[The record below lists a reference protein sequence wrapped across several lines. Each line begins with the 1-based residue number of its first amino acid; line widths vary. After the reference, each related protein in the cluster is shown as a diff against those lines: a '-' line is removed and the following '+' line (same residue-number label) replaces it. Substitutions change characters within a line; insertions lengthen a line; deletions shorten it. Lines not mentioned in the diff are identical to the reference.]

1 MRLNNSREKRQIVGR
16 ASARNIGLKP
26 DLQIGFATLLLLVS
40 LSLNAAQVDE
50 AKLESET
57 RELSRELRCLV
68 CQGESVWDSNSP
80 LAGQMR
86 DMVRER
92 LRSGESPQQIKTYL
106 QSRYGDFVLMAPPKH
121 GLNWLLWVGPF
132 VLLAVGGFL
141 LRLAV
146 LRWRK
151 RGTAVPVP
159 ASHDLSAAQ
168 KEKIEAELAKM
179 GDD

>member
-1 MRLNNSREKRQIVGR
+1 MRMKIAV
-16 ASARNIGLKP
+16 I
-26 DLQIGFATLLLLVS
+26 TCVLLGA
-40 LSLNAAQVDE
+40 LSVHAAQVDE
-50 AKLESET
+50 EMLESET

-106 QSRYGDFVLMAPPKH
+106 QSRYGDFVLMAPPRH
-121 GLNWLLWVGPF
+121 GLNWLLWLGPF
-132 VLLAVGGFL
+132 VLLVLGGFL

-146 LRWRK
+146 IRWRK
-151 RGTAVPVP
+151 RGEAVPAP
-159 ASHDLSAAQ
+159 ARHDLSAAQ
-168 KEKIEAELAKM
+168 KEKIEAELAKL

>member
-1 MRLNNSREKRQIVGR
+1 MRER
-16 ASARNIGLKP
+16 
-26 DLQIGFATLLLLVS
+26 FAHKLGMGVAALFLLVG
-40 LSLNAAQVDE
+40 LSAHAAQVTE
-50 AKLESET
+50 EKLESET
-57 RELSRELRCLV
+57 RDLSRELRCLV

-86 DMVRER
+86 DLVRER
-92 LRSGESPQQIKTYL
+92 LRGGESPQQIKTYL

-121 GLNWLLWVGPF
+121 GLNWLLWLGPF

-146 LRWRK
+146 MRWRK
-151 RGTAVPVP
+151 RGGAAPVP
-159 ASHDLSAAQ
+159 ASHELSAAQ
-168 KEKIEAELAKM
+168 REKIEAELAKL